1 MNQAARFGVNVMP
14 IDLDDAIALFVDAL
28 REAPPLSTHYNPN
41 ARNSFRGCDIQ
52 VEHVLRIWWF
62 REHGNKNPM
71 PDPGEADI
79 APFQDAAWELARRGI
94 LRPGPVLPR
103 GPILGGH
110 PNTEGDGFSLTAAG
124 RVWVGRYDQQGPFPL
139 DPSRF
144 ALLIAPYS
152 DRFGP
157 AFIQRVTEAAGCYRT
172 MNYFAACAMAGA
184 ASESIFVAIGLAQMN
199 DEAKVLRIYL
209 GRDGRR
215 LLMKEISAYWK
226 PQAKQ
231 AAETASSLLSYWRD
245 NAAHGYATDISEF
258 AAHDALSRLLR
269 FASFVDSNWAQLIK
283 PMSLASE

>member
-1 MNQAARFGVNVMP
+1 MP
-14 IDLDDAIALFVDAL
+14 VDVDDAIALFVEEL
-28 REAPPLSTHYNPN
+28 RKAPPLSTHYNPN
-41 ARNSFRGCDIQ
+41 ARSSSSGCDIR
-52 VEHVLRIWWF
+52 VEDVLRTWWF

-79 APFQDAAWELARRGI
+79 APFQDAAWELARRGL
-94 LRPGPVLPR
+94 LRQ
-103 GPILGGH
+103 GPIMGGH

-124 RVWVGRYDQQGPFPL
+124 RVWIARYDQQGPFPL

-157 AFIQRVTEAAGCYRT
+157 AFAQRVTEAAGCYRT

-184 ASESIFVAIGLAQMN
+184 ACESIFVAIGIAQMN
-199 DEAKVLRIYL
+199 DEAKILRIYL

-215 LLMKEISAYWK
+215 LLMKEISGHWK
-226 PQAKQ
+226 LQAKQ
-231 AAETASSLLSYWRD
+231 AADTAASILSYWRD
-245 NAAHGYATDISEF
+245 NAAHGYATGITEF

-269 FASFVDSNWAQLIK
+269 FASFVHQNWAQLTTPI
-283 PMSLASE
+283 SLTSD